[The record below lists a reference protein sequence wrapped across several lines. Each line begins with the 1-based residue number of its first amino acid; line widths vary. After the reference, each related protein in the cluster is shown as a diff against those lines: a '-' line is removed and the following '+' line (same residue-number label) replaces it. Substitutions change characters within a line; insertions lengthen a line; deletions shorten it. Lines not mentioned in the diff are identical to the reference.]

1 MMRIMELNTRKLERE
16 MARLSLSKKELC
28 RKLGMHYQGWD
39 YIMRTRQT
47 KLKTIQRIAD
57 FFEMDPKDLL
67 I

>member
-1 MMRIMELNTRKLERE
+1 MILSMEINVKKLERE
-16 MARLSLSKKELC
+16 IARLGLSKKELC

-57 FFEMDPKDLL
+57 FFEMEAKDILL
-67 I
+67 